1 MRDISYKISTLR
13 TATAEAFVLCSLE
26 TLERIENNTVPKGN
40 IFEYARAAAFLGAKK
55 TPELIPHCHPVSID
69 GLEIS
74 FETFRDAEKATQGV
88 KILGTA
94 KSIGR
99 TGIEIE
105 ILTAVTVA
113 ALTLYDTLKP
123 IDKNL
128 EITNIKLL
136 EKKGGK
142 TDRLK
147 NLLEP
152 TPQCAVLVCSD
163 SVFAGINSD
172 RSGEVLKEML
182 EQSGAQVI
190 DFKIC
195 SDDAEGIE
203 KILKNWIDSGI
214 EYIFTTGGTGIS
226 PRDNTVGVVEKIID
240 YKIEGISE
248 AMRSYGQSRL
258 PLAMFSRAVAGVAK
272 KTVIITLPGSVGGVR
287 DGLNS
292 ILPHVFHARK
302 IILGGGH

>member
-1 MRDISYKISTLR
+1 MRDISHKISTLR
-13 TATAEAFVLCSLE
+13 TATAEAFVLCSPE
-26 TLERIENNTVPKGN
+26 TAQRIENNTVPKGN

-69 GLEIS
+69 GLEIH
-74 FETFRDAEKATQGV
+74 FEIFRDSENATQGV

-105 ILTAVTVA
+105 ILTAVTIA

-142 TDRLK
+142 TDVLK

-163 SVFAGINSD
+163 SISEGKNVD
-172 RSGEVLKEML
+172 KSGALLKEML
-182 EQSGAQVI
+182 EKAGAKVI
-190 DFKIC
+190 AFQIC
-195 SDDAEGIE
+195 SDDASEIE
-203 KILKNWIDSGI
+203 THLKSWIAQGA
-214 EYIFTTGGTGIS
+214 EYIFTTGGTGLS
-226 PRDNTVGVVEKIID
+226 PRDNTVAVVEKLLD
-240 YKIEGISE
+240 YKVTGISE
-248 AMRSYGQSRL
+248 AIRNFGQTRL
-258 PLAMFSRAVAGVAK
+258 PTAMLSRAVAGVAEN
-272 KTVIITLPGSVGGVR
+272 TLIVTLPGSTGGIR
-287 DGLNS
+287 DGLNA

>member
-1 MRDISYKISTLR
+1 MRNITYKISTLR
-13 TATAEAFVLCSLE
+13 TATAQAHVHCSVE
-26 TLERIENNTVPKGN
+26 TIYRIENNTVPKGN
-40 IFEYARAAAFLGAKK
+40 ILEFARAAAFLAAKK
-55 TPELIPHCHPVSID
+55 TSDLIPHCHPVSID
-69 GLEIS
+69 GLEIN
-74 FETFRDAEKATQGV
+74 FETFRGSENEKPSI

-94 KSIGR
+94 QSIGR

-105 ILTAVTVA
+105 ILTAVSIA

-152 TPQCAVLVCSD
+152 IPQCAVLVCSD
-163 SVFAGINSD
+163 SVFAGINMD
-172 RSGEVLKEML
+172 KSGETLKEML
-182 EQSGAQVI
+182 IQSGANVI

-195 SDDAEGIE
+195 SDDAESIE
-203 KILKNWIDSGI
+203 KILKNWIENGV

-258 PLAMFSRAVAGVAK
+258 PLAMFSRAVAGVAD

-287 DGLNS
+287 DGLNA

-302 IILGGGH
+302 IILGSGH

>member
-1 MRDISYKISTLR
+1 MRDISHKISTLR
-13 TATAEAFVLCSLE
+13 TATAEAFVLCSPE
-26 TLERIENNTVPKGN
+26 TAQRIENNTVPKGN

-69 GLEIS
+69 GLEIH
-74 FETFRDAEKATQGV
+74 FEIFRDSKNATQGV

-105 ILTAVTVA
+105 ILTAVSIA

-142 TDRLK
+142 TDVLK

-163 SVFAGINSD
+163 SISEGKNVD
-172 RSGEVLKEML
+172 KSGALLKEML
-182 EQSGAQVI
+182 EKAGAKVI
-190 DFKIC
+190 EFKIC
-195 SDDAEGIE
+195 SDDASEVE
-203 KILKNWIDSGI
+203 THLKSWIAQGI
-214 EYIFTTGGTGIS
+214 EYIFTTGGTGLS
-226 PRDNTVGVVEKIID
+226 PRDNTIDVVEKLLD
-240 YKIEGISE
+240 YKVAGISE
-248 AMRSYGQSRL
+248 AIRNFGQMRL
-258 PLAMFSRAVAGVAK
+258 PTAMLSRAVAGVAE
-272 KTVIITLPGSVGGVR
+272 KTLIVTLPGSTGGVR
-287 DGLNS
+287 DGMNA